1 MKRKI
6 TQSIAALII
15 VTLILSS
22 CGTSTSI
29 TKRRYNKGYY
39 LSHSHKKHINTKND
53 RELSV
58 AVLKPTARILKI
70 NENKPVNT
78 TSIKKPQ
85 PIISAGANKI
95 ALKQKPQNI
104 SKKINGTYQ
113 AKNSEVP
120 VELTEQ
126 QRFKTVDT
134 EVVQR
139 HSDGNSGLSLF
150 WIVILILLILFAF
163 GAINGSLGGLIYL
176 LLVVA
181 LILFILWL
189 LRII

>member
-15 VTLILSS
+15 LTFILSS

-53 RELSV
+53 KELSI
-58 AVLKPTARILKI
+58 AALKPTARILKI
-70 NENKPVNT
+70 NETKPVNT
-78 TSIKKPQ
+78 ISIKKPQ
-85 PIISAGANKI
+85 PIISAGTNKI
-95 ALKQKPQNI
+95 ALNQKTQNLP
-104 SKKINGTYQ
+104 KKINRTYQ

-120 VELTEQ
+120 VELIEQ

-134 EVVQR
+134 EVVQK
-139 HSDGNSGLSLF
+139 HSDDDDSLSLF
-150 WIVILILLILFAF
+150 WIVILVLLILFAF
-163 GAINGSLGGLIYL
+163 GALNGSLGGLIYL

-181 LILFILWL
+181 LILLIFWL